1 MQSPKRVI
9 VTGASRG
16 IGRALVDRFLD
27 LGHEVWALSR
37 NTDELKNIKGIHT
50 VSIDLSDEQQIVD
63 WVQSCGVDHFDAV
76 INNAGMLINKPFA
89 ETTYADF
96 EAVYRVNVF
105 GAAQLIRHLL
115 PLLST
120 DSHILNISSM
130 GGVNGTAKFPGLA
143 AYSSSKGALG
153 ILTELL
159 AEEFKDNG
167 PRCNALALGA
177 VQTEMLAEAFPDYK
191 APVSAA
197 QMANYIADFHSM
209 GIICTT
215 AKYFR
220 SVNPHHECFYDV
232 FASQCALSMSQLG

>member
-37 NTDELKNIKGIHT
+37 NTDELEKIKGIHS

-63 WVQSCGVDHFDAV
+63 WVQSCDVDHFDAV

-115 PLLST
+115 PLLTT

-197 QMANYIADFHSM
+197 QMANYIADFSLN
-209 GIICTT
+209 G
-215 AKYFR
+215 
-220 SVNPHHECFYDV
+220 HHLYNGKV
-232 FASQCALSMSQLG
+232 LPISQSTP

>member
-37 NTDELKNIKGIHT
+37 NTDELEKIKGIHP

-63 WVQSCGVDHFDAV
+63 CVQSCDVDHFDAV

-115 PLLST
+115 PLLTT

-197 QMANYIADFHSM
+197 QMATYIVDFSLN
-209 GIICTT
+209 G
-215 AKYFR
+215 
-220 SVNPHHECFYDV
+220 HHLYNGKV
-232 FASQCALSMSQLG
+232 LPISQSTP

>member
-115 PLLST
+115 PLLTT

-191 APVSAA
+191 AHVSAS
-197 QMANYIADFHSM
+197 QMATYIADFSLN
-209 GIICTT
+209 G
-215 AKYFR
+215 
-220 SVNPHHECFYDV
+220 HHLYNGKV
-232 FASQCALSMSQLG
+232 LPISQSTP

>member
-37 NTDELKNIKGIHT
+37 NTDEIEKIKGIDP

-63 WVQSCGVDHFDAV
+63 WVQSCDVDHFDAV

-115 PLLST
+115 PLLTT

-197 QMANYIADFHSM
+197 QMATYIADFSLN
-209 GIICTT
+209 G
-215 AKYFR
+215 
-220 SVNPHHECFYDV
+220 HHLYNGKV
-232 FASQCALSMSQLG
+232 LPISQSTP

>member
-37 NTDELKNIKGIHT
+37 NTDELKNIKSIHT

-115 PLLST
+115 PLLTT

-197 QMANYIADFHSM
+197 QMATYIADFSLN
-209 GIICTT
+209 G
-215 AKYFR
+215 
-220 SVNPHHECFYDV
+220 HHLYNGKV
-232 FASQCALSMSQLG
+232 LPISQSTP

>member
-1 MQSPKRVI
+1 MQYPKRVI

-16 IGRALVDRFLD
+16 IGRALIDRFLD

-37 NTDELKNIKGIHT
+37 NTDELKSIKGIHT
-50 VSIDLSDEQQIVD
+50 VSIDLSEEQQIVD
-63 WVQSCGVDHFDAV
+63 WVQSCGVDYFDAL

-115 PLLST
+115 PLLTT

-191 APVSAA
+191 APVSAP
-197 QMANYIADFHSM
+197 QMATYIADFSLN
-209 GIICTT
+209 G
-215 AKYFR
+215 
-220 SVNPHHECFYDV
+220 HHLYNGKV
-232 FASQCALSMSQLG
+232 IPISQSSP

>member
-96 EAVYRVNVF
+96 EAVYRINVF

-115 PLLST
+115 PLLTT

-197 QMANYIADFHSM
+197 QMATYIADFSLN
-209 GIICTT
+209 G
-215 AKYFR
+215 
-220 SVNPHHECFYDV
+220 HHLYNGKV
-232 FASQCALSMSQLG
+232 LPISQSTP

>member
-37 NTDELKNIKGIHT
+37 NTDDLNKIKGIHT
-50 VSIDLSDEQQIVD
+50 VSIDLSEEQQIVD
-63 WVQSCGVDHFDAV
+63 WVQSCGVDYFDAV

-115 PLLST
+115 PLLTT

-191 APVSAA
+191 APVSAL
-197 QMANYIADFHSM
+197 QMAIYIADFSLN
-209 GIICTT
+209 G
-215 AKYFR
+215 
-220 SVNPHHECFYDV
+220 HHLYNGKV
-232 FASQCALSMSQLG
+232 LPISQSTP

>member
-37 NTDELKNIKGIHT
+37 NTDELNNIKGIHT
-50 VSIDLSDEQQIVD
+50 VSIDLSEEQQIVD
-63 WVQSCGVDHFDAV
+63 WVQSCGVDYFDAV

-115 PLLST
+115 PLLTT

-159 AEEFKDNG
+159 AEEFKENG

-191 APVSAA
+191 APVSAL
-197 QMANYIADFHSM
+197 QMAIYIADFSLN
-209 GIICTT
+209 G
-215 AKYFR
+215 
-220 SVNPHHECFYDV
+220 HHLYNGKV
-232 FASQCALSMSQLG
+232 LPISQSTP

>member
-1 MQSPKRVI
+1 MQYPKRVI

-89 ETTYADF
+89 ETTNADF
-96 EAVYRVNVF
+96 EAFYPVNVLW
-105 GAAQLIRHLL
+105 AAQLIRHLL
-115 PLLST
+115 PLFTT

-197 QMANYIADFHSM
+197 QMATYIADFSLN
-209 GIICTT
+209 G
-215 AKYFR
+215 
-220 SVNPHHECFYDV
+220 HHLYNGKV
-232 FASQCALSMSQLG
+232 LPISQSTP

>member
-50 VSIDLSDEQQIVD
+50 VSIDLSDEQQIAD

-115 PLLST
+115 PLLTT

-191 APVSAA
+191 APVSAS
-197 QMANYIADFHSM
+197 QMATYIADFSLN
-209 GIICTT
+209 G
-215 AKYFR
+215 
-220 SVNPHHECFYDV
+220 HHLYNGKV
-232 FASQCALSMSQLG
+232 LPISQSTP

>member
-197 QMANYIADFHSM
+197 QMATYIVDFSLN
-209 GIICTT
+209 G
-215 AKYFR
+215 
-220 SVNPHHECFYDV
+220 HHLYNGKV
-232 FASQCALSMSQLG
+232 LPISQSTP

>member
-1 MQSPKRVI
+1 MHPPKRVI

-16 IGRALVDRFLD
+16 IGRALIDTFLN

-37 NTDELKNIKGIHT
+37 NTNELQHIQGIHA
-50 VSIDLSDEQQIVD
+50 VSIDLSDEQQISD
-63 WVQSCGVDHFDAV
+63 WVGSCVVDHFDV
-76 INNAGMLINKPFA
+76 LINNAGMLINKPFS
-89 ETTYADF
+89 ETTSADF
-96 EAVYRVNVF
+96 ESVYRVNVF

-115 PLLST
+115 PLLSV

-130 GGVNGTAKFPGLA
+130 GGVNGSAKFPGLA

-177 VQTEMLAEAFPDYK
+177 VQTEMLAEAFPDYE
-191 APVSAA
+191 APISATE
-197 QMANYIADFHSM
+197 MASYIADFSLNGHRLYN
-209 GIICTT
+209 GKVLPI
-215 AKYFR
+215 
-220 SVNPHHECFYDV
+220 
-232 FASQCALSMSQLG
+232 SQSTP

>member
-96 EAVYRVNVF
+96 EAVYRVNVY

-115 PLLST
+115 PLLTT

-197 QMANYIADFHSM
+197 QMATYIVDFSLN
-209 GIICTT
+209 G
-215 AKYFR
+215 
-220 SVNPHHECFYDV
+220 HHLYNGKV
-232 FASQCALSMSQLG
+232 LPISQSTP

>member
-1 MQSPKRVI
+1 MQYPKRVI

-197 QMANYIADFHSM
+197 QMANYIADFSLN
-209 GIICTT
+209 G
-215 AKYFR
+215 
-220 SVNPHHECFYDV
+220 HHLYNGKV
-232 FASQCALSMSQLG
+232 LPISQSTP

>member
-96 EAVYRVNVF
+96 EAVYRINVF

-115 PLLST
+115 PLLTT

-191 APVSAA
+191 APVSAS
-197 QMANYIADFHSM
+197 QMATYIADFSLN
-209 GIICTT
+209 G
-215 AKYFR
+215 
-220 SVNPHHECFYDV
+220 HHLYNGKV
-232 FASQCALSMSQLG
+232 LPISQSTP

>member
-37 NTDELKNIKGIHT
+37 NTDELEKIKGIDP

-63 WVQSCGVDHFDAV
+63 WVQSCDVDHFDAV

-115 PLLST
+115 PSLTT

-197 QMANYIADFHSM
+197 QMATYIADFSLN
-209 GIICTT
+209 G
-215 AKYFR
+215 
-220 SVNPHHECFYDV
+220 HHLYNGKV
-232 FASQCALSMSQLG
+232 LPISQSTP

>member
-1 MQSPKRVI
+1 MGSP
-9 VTGASRG
+9 
-16 IGRALVDRFLD
+16 
-27 LGHEVWALSR
+27 
-37 NTDELKNIKGIHT
+37 
-50 VSIDLSDEQQIVD
+50 
-63 WVQSCGVDHFDAV
+63 CGVDYFDAV

-115 PLLST
+115 PLLTT
-120 DSHILNISSM
+120 DSHISTSAVWEVSM
-130 GGVNGTAKFPGLA
+130 ALPNFQDWLPTG
-143 AYSSSKGALG
+143 SKGALG

-177 VQTEMLAEAFPDYK
+177 VQTECLQRYFQTTKRLFQHHKWQPIL
-191 APVSAA
+191 PT
-197 QMANYIADFHSM
+197 FHST

-215 AKYFR
+215 VKYFR
-220 SVNPHHECFYDV
+220 SVNPPHECFILPFNARSRCLNLVKDHPV
-232 FASQCALSMSQLG
+232 SIRVVNPRRS

>member
-1 MQSPKRVI
+1 MHPPKRVI

-16 IGRALVDRFLD
+16 IGRALIDTFLN

-37 NTDELKNIKGIHT
+37 NTNELQHIQGIHA
-50 VSIDLSDEQQIVD
+50 VSIDLSDEQQISD
-63 WVQSCGVDHFDAV
+63 WVGSCGVDHFDAV
-76 INNAGMLINKPFA
+76 VNNAGMLINKPFA
-89 ETTYADF
+89 ETTFADF

-115 PLLST
+115 PALST
-120 DSHILNISSM
+120 ESHILNISSM
-130 GGVNGTAKFPGLA
+130 GGVNGSAKFPGLA

-191 APVSAA
+191 APVSATE
-197 QMANYIADFHSM
+197 MASYIADFSLNGHRLYN
-209 GIICTT
+209 GKVLPI
-215 AKYFR
+215 
-220 SVNPHHECFYDV
+220 
-232 FASQCALSMSQLG
+232 SQSTP

>member
-1 MQSPKRVI
+1 MHSPKRVI

-16 IGRALVDRFLD
+16 IGRSLVDAFQN

-37 NTDELKNIKGIHT
+37 NIDELKHIMGIHA
-50 VSIDLSDEQQIVD
+50 VSIDLSDEQQILD
-63 WVQSCGVDHFDAV
+63 WVGSCGVDHFDV
-76 INNAGMLINKPFA
+76 LINNAGMLMSRAFSV
-89 ETTYADF
+89 TTSEDF

-120 DSHILNISSM
+120 SSHILNISSM
-130 GGVNGTAKFPGLA
+130 GGINGSAKFPGLA

-191 APVSAA
+191 APVSATE
-197 QMANYIADFHSM
+197 MASYIADFSLNGHRLYN
-209 GIICTT
+209 GKILPI
-215 AKYFR
+215 
-220 SVNPHHECFYDV
+220 
-232 FASQCALSMSQLG
+232 SQSTP

>member
-37 NTDELKNIKGIHT
+37 NTDELNNIKGIHS

-115 PLLST
+115 PLLTT

-177 VQTEMLAEAFPDYK
+177 VQTEMLAEVFPDYK
-191 APVSAA
+191 APVSAS
-197 QMANYIADFHSM
+197 QMATYIADFSLN
-209 GIICTT
+209 G
-215 AKYFR
+215 
-220 SVNPHHECFYDV
+220 HHLYNGKV
-232 FASQCALSMSQLG
+232 LPISQSTP

>member
-37 NTDELKNIKGIHT
+37 NTDELNKIKGIHT
-50 VSIDLSDEQQIVD
+50 VSIDLSEEQQIVD
-63 WVQSCGVDHFDAV
+63 WVQSCGVDYFDAV

-115 PLLST
+115 PLLTT

-177 VQTEMLAEAFPDYK
+177 VQTEMLAEVFPDYK
-191 APVSAA
+191 APVSAP
-197 QMANYIADFHSM
+197 QMATYIADFSLN
-209 GIICTT
+209 G
-215 AKYFR
+215 
-220 SVNPHHECFYDV
+220 HHLYNGKV
-232 FASQCALSMSQLG
+232 LPISQSTP

>member
-37 NTDELKNIKGIHT
+37 NTDELEKIKGIHP

-63 WVQSCGVDHFDAV
+63 WVQSCDVDHFDAV

-105 GAAQLIRHLL
+105 GAAQLIRHMW
-115 PLLST
+115 S
-120 DSHILNISSM
+120 
-130 GGVNGTAKFPGLA
+130 
-143 AYSSSKGALG
+143 
-153 ILTELL
+153 
-159 AEEFKDNG
+159 
-167 PRCNALALGA
+167 
-177 VQTEMLAEAFPDYK
+177 QQK
-191 APVSAA
+191 A
-197 QMANYIADFHSM
+197 
-209 GIICTT
+209 C
-215 AKYFR
+215 
-220 SVNPHHECFYDV
+220 
-232 FASQCALSMSQLG
+232 

>member
-37 NTDELKNIKGIHT
+37 NTDELNKIKGIHT
-50 VSIDLSDEQQIVD
+50 VSIDLSEEQQIVD
-63 WVQSCGVDHFDAV
+63 WVQSCGVDYFDAV

-115 PLLST
+115 PLLTT

-191 APVSAA
+191 APVSAS
-197 QMANYIADFHSM
+197 QMANYIADFSLN
-209 GIICTT
+209 G
-215 AKYFR
+215 
-220 SVNPHHECFYDV
+220 HHLYNGKV
-232 FASQCALSMSQLG
+232 LPISQSTP

>member
-1 MQSPKRVI
+1 MQSTKRVI

-37 NTDELKNIKGIHT
+37 NTDELKNIKGIYT

-96 EAVYRVNVF
+96 EAVYRVNIF

-115 PLLST
+115 PLLTT
-120 DSHILNISSM
+120 DSHVLNISSM

-159 AEEFKDNG
+159 AEEFKGNG

-191 APVSAA
+191 APVSAS
-197 QMANYIADFHSM
+197 QMATYIADFSLN
-209 GIICTT
+209 G
-215 AKYFR
+215 
-220 SVNPHHECFYDV
+220 HHLYNGKV
-232 FASQCALSMSQLG
+232 LPISQSTP